1 MPFFCKQWP
10 PTIMIRT
17 RPLQSARL
25 AEVELV
31 VPRAG
36 TLANG
41 AVRSVRLEIQ
51 LKWYCTRGASAA
63 AAMGFEGGP
72 GLATDAPTRSHSVAL
87 WHVTVDPSRWPTPG
101 AKGSPFR
108 LGVAVGRASVPGC
121 KSESHRPARHFS
133 LRLNDRPAPGRRARG
148 PARGIGLQVRGR
160 RLKLR
165 PGPRRHWQRRASG
178 LLTEWRLLGFGAGG
192 TGRHAPGP
200 VVKAL

>member
-1 MPFFCKQWP
+1 VVPFFCKQWP
-10 PTIMIRT
+10 PTIMIWT

-72 GLATDAPTRSHSVAL
+72 GLATASDAQWADGMWLRVA
-87 WHVTVDPSRWPTPG
+87 
-101 AKGSPFR
+101 
-108 LGVAVGRASVPGC
+108 
-121 KSESHRPARHFS
+121 
-133 LRLNDRPAPGRRARG
+133 
-148 PARGIGLQVRGR
+148 GR
-160 RLKLR
+160 RLALR
-165 PGPRRHWQRRASG
+165 GRPSVWASRRGVPASPAASPI
-178 LLTEWRLLGFGAGG
+178 AGRG
-192 TGRHAPGP
+192 TFP
-200 VVKAL
+200 